1 MDTLFI
7 VVLAIVAIAVQV
19 IIIIKFFQIAK
30 DLHFLRKEYEKLK
43 AIHRLGEYAKAKGS
57 TTFAVGEN
65 AYAVEID
72 QKVEII
78 AICKDGEYL
87 CRYNRGPVESQKKIS
102 GDKLSDVF
110 PDKQDTAPTL
120 Q

>member
-19 IIIIKFFQIAK
+19 IIIVKFFQIAK
-30 DLHFLRKEYEKLK
+30 DLHFLRKEYELLK
-43 AIHRLGEYAKAKGS
+43 ATHRLGEYTKAKGS

-65 AYAVEID
+65 AYAIEID

-87 CRYNRGPVESQKKIS
+87 CKYNRGPVESHKKIS

-110 PDKQDTAPTL
+110 PDKQDTTPTL